1 MPLSPKRDLDVTIS
15 HNNETFNA
23 KLPLR
28 VLESEGDYRIVPGV
42 LELPVEAFVHEND
55 TQLHVPDVR
64 KSLAAKVNAALK
76 TIDPAHPSTE
86 KTVALEGVSGD
97 ISINFKNLNPDWRKP
112 ENYRYTHYE
121 VAGPSMLSG
130 NMPSMKF
137 ESGREA
143 TAVAS
148 YLEDMIVMAHRSK
161 PFNEL
166 LQQDLN
172 TESVPAVVFRA
183 MAEQTRQEHGI
194 TSDNMDDIWP
204 FMKERIEANPNHRR
218 LASLFPAITPLQHS
232 TIDEAATVMR
242 SNSQLDSLSD
252 MMQMKTVAD
261 AMQNSILSAISRDAT
276 IPNPLSRLPTVPAN
290 ESVGLKF
297 DIAAQAGNKWVEGM
311 AVIRGDGSLVGVI
324 SPSEENASRVIKA
337 DPTFRASAANLIE
350 TDART
355 IDNLLGREPE
365 PEQPDSP
372 KVSR

>member
-1 MPLSPKRDLDVTIS
+1 MPLSPNRDLDVTIS

-55 TQLHVPDVR
+55 TQLHVPGVR

-76 TIDPAHPSTE
+76 TIDPAYPSTE
-86 KTVALEGVSGD
+86 KTIALDGVSGD

-112 ENYRYTHYE
+112 ENYRYTHFE
-121 VAGPSMLSG
+121 VTGPSMLSG
-130 NMPSMKF
+130 KMPSMKF
-137 ESGREA
+137 DNHREA
-143 TAVAS
+143 TAIAS
-148 YLEDMIVMAHRSK
+148 YLEDMVVMVHSSK

-183 MAEQTRQEHGI
+183 MAEQTRQQHGI

-204 FMKERIEANPNHRR
+204 FMKERIESNPNHRR
-218 LASLFPAITPLQHS
+218 LSSLFPAITPLQHS

-242 SNSQLDSLSD
+242 ANSQLESLSE
-252 MMQMKTVAD
+252 MMQMKTVAED
-261 AMQNSILSAISRDAT
+261 MQSTIVTAISRGAT

-324 SPSEENASRVIKA
+324 SPSEENASRVMKA